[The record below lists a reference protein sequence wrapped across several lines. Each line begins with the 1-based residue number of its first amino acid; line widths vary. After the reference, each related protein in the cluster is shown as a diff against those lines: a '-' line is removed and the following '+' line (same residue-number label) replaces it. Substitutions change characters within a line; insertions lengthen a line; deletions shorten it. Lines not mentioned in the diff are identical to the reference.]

1 MPRRACLLT
10 RRGTTIHYLL
20 PLLIVEIAAMAYGVA
35 DRGHRIKDRWAK
47 ILIQLESIHAILR
60 QRKSNIGSDD
70 TN

>member
-1 MPRRACLLT
+1 
-10 RRGTTIHYLL
+10 
-20 PLLIVEIAAMAYGVA
+20 MAYGVA